1 MITEFTGLCVYTP
14 VGWNLFEI
22 QFDDVPCSPLP
33 RNLSLSLPS
42 ARFWNVKNF
51 NVHLYVR
58 GIVGD
63 RWQRPHEYLSYGR
76 IYIYTHTKNDSLDAP
91 YRAVWPGL
99 KNFLVFSYSNK
110 RDEVRLER
118 AISLHLLITFHTA
131 VPFFSNLLQFHRR
144 WKFQFIDRSSKF
156 SSREPRLDFRERIYE
171 MGVYRFRAVRD

>member
-1 MITEFTGLCVYTP
+1 MLAVAAK
-14 VGWNLFEI
+14 
-22 QFDDVPCSPLP
+22 S
-33 RNLSLSLPS
+33 LSLSLPS

-118 AISLHLLITFHTA
+118 AISLRLLITFHTA

-156 SSREPRLDFRERIYE
+156 SSREPSRLDFRERIYE

>member
-1 MITEFTGLCVYTP
+1 MNIYHT
-14 VGWNLFEI
+14 
-22 QFDDVPCSPLP
+22 D
-33 RNLSLSLPS
+33 
-42 ARFWNVKNF
+42 
-51 NVHLYVR
+51 
-58 GIVGD
+58 
-63 RWQRPHEYLSYGR
+63 EY

-118 AISLHLLITFHTA
+118 AISLRLLITFHTA

-156 SSREPRLDFRERIYE
+156 SSREPSRLDFRERIYE